1 MRNMILVRGLPASGK
16 STLARR
22 LALAPSS
29 VVFEADTYFIGADG
43 VYRFDPARVAN
54 AHKECIYD
62 ATTSMATNVIVA
74 NTFTQRWEMNPYID
88 HAKINNMVLTVI
100 TVQTDLT
107 DEQLAARN
115 VHGVPVNVIAMMR
128 ARFEHD
134 WENGKMYPFG
144 IDS

>member
-1 MRNMILVRGLPASGK
+1 MILVRGLPASGK

-29 VVFEADTYFIGADG
+29 AVFEADNFFIGADG
-43 VYRFDPARVAN
+43 VYRFDIARIAE
-54 AHKECIYD
+54 AHKECISD
-62 ATTSMATNVIVA
+62 AKASQATNVIVA

-88 HAKINNMVLTVI
+88 HAKSNNMTLTVI

-115 VHGVPVNVIAMMR
+115 LHGVPVNVIAMMR

-134 WENGKMYPFG
+134 WQNGKMYPFG
-144 IDS
+144 IES